1 MPPLSSCLAG
11 VLFGGSEPNKLRLVL
26 SLCTPRKGAT
36 NATVV
41 CKTAHN
47 ATRRSTATIIFN
59 LRILRRIFFFQFFLA
74 HFIRFLPLLPMV
86 DSDDGAGAAPPRSE
100 EQRAEIALLSSE
112 LTSALSTLVGCSP
125 EANAEIMK
133 VLSETEREVNACKA
147 AADSM
152 QDISEVMTEQYLPAI
167 RQNELELTRLFAVL
181 DAMEDVVVPALL
193 EDLAAV
199 DAAVTT
205 LEKRAAKKA
214 ASSSALNTFLNF
226 LTSGTPSTF
235 SSMGFGLGKGGGA
248 NGDGGNSG
256 GGHGGAAAVEDTSDI
271 RCKLHDPAD
280 LLRAI
285 GVEAPHALAP
295 TTPAA
300 EPAEAA
306 EAASSGAAD
315 TAEHTTTSTT
325 TTT

>member
-1 MPPLSSCLAG
+1 
-11 VLFGGSEPNKLRLVL
+11 
-26 SLCTPRKGAT
+26 
-36 NATVV
+36 
-41 CKTAHN
+41 
-47 ATRRSTATIIFN
+47 
-59 LRILRRIFFFQFFLA
+59 
-74 HFIRFLPLLPMV
+74 MV

-235 SSMGFGLGKGGGA
+235 SSMGFGLGKGGGGA
-248 NGDGGNSG
+248 YGDGGNSG

-285 GVEAPHALAP
+285 GVEAPHATAPLRAP

-306 EAASSGAAD
+306 EAA
-315 TAEHTTTSTT
+315 EHTTTSTT